1 MTFDLEFEE
10 WSGFQEIWP
19 GQDFKK
25 YGQGWEGSFPLE
37 IKELSLGVEVCLGKG
52 WTTASAAP
60 QEGFVNICIAALLHP
75 SSSASSGYNLYP
87 ENMAC
92 CP

>member
-25 YGQGWEGSFPLE
+25 YGQGWEGSFPFE
-37 IKELSLGVEVCLGKG
+37 IELSLGVEVCLGKG
-52 WTTASAAP
+52 WATASASP
-60 QEGFVNICIAALLHP
+60 QEGFVNICIVALPHL
-75 SSSASSGYNLYP
+75 SSSASSGINLCP
-87 ENMAC
+87 ENMAY